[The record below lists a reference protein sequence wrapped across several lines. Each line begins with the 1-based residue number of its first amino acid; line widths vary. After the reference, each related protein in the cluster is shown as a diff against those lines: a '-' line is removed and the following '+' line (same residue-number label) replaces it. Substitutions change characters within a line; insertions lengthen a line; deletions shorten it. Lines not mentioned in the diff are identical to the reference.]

1 MTINAPSA
9 IRMIRILG
17 VVALLVLGSAIKSTE
32 LSIVFLLG
40 VVLLLFGTGFKGSDG
55 MNV

>member
-40 VVLLLFGTGFKGSDG
+40 VVLLLFGTGFEGSDG

>member
-1 MTINAPSA
+1 MTINAPST

-17 VVALLVLGSAIKSTE
+17 VGTLLVLGGSIKSTE

-40 VVLLLFGTGFKGSDG
+40 AILLLFGTGFEGSDG